1 MDAGSGRLERAAD
14 RIYLILGIYRDKMP
28 NEAVEALQGVAAAL
42 GAAQEPVLVDDP
54 AQEAALHLE
63 RRADEIQAGK
73 EPASA
78 VNELRDAA
86 RLIQTWSP
94 NFDEIVSSG
103 KMLGSRAA
111 PEPAQAGGETDVE
124 WLLRQ
129 METQDL
135 ATLRGIAKSFPC
147 ERNGCFSD
155 KPAQAKQGVRHG

>member
-42 GAAQEPVLVDDP
+42 GAAQEP
-54 AQEAALHLE
+54 E
-63 RRADEIQAGK
+63 QAY
-73 EPASA
+73 
-78 VNELRDAA
+78 
-86 RLIQTWSP
+86 
-94 NFDEIVSSG
+94 
-103 KMLGSRAA
+103 
-111 PEPAQAGGETDVE
+111 GETDVE

-147 ERNGCFSD
+147 ERNGCSPD
-155 KPAQAKQGVRHG
+155 KPAQVKQRVRNG